1 MEQPLPEPLPLP
13 VGPPAE
19 PIVFNPQ
26 ARVCL
31 DCAVRRHALF
41 GVLDARTLQDIHWR
55 IADLSFTPGQPVF
68 IGGESGQ
75 AAYTVREGMVRL
87 ERLSERGE
95 CHIVRLAGRGD
106 LIGMEALLGQT
117 YATTAVACTPV
128 KLCRLPRA
136 LVEEL
141 EQQDGHLAHGLM
153 ARWQRA
159 LDDTDEWLT
168 ELLSGSA
175 RWRMLRLLLK
185 LSEYGEGEG
194 RIWLPTR
201 QEMGAMLGMTVETA
215 SRLVSQL
222 KREGV
227 LQADGGRHAVLAMGA
242 LMAALRAEAHTVR
255 G

>member
-1 MEQPLPEPLPLP
+1 MEQTLPGQPHRQEG
-13 VGPPAE
+13 VHAE

-41 GVLDARTLQDIHWR
+41 GVLDAQTLQDIHWR
-55 IADLSFTPGQPVF
+55 IADLHFTPGQPIF
-68 IGGESGQ
+68 AAGENGQ
-75 AAYTVREGMVRL
+75 AAYTVREGIVRQ
-87 ERLSERGE
+87 ERISERGE
-95 CHIVRLAGRGD
+95 RHIVRLAGRGD
-106 LIGMEALLGQT
+106 LIGLEALLGQT
-117 YATTAVACTPV
+117 YATTAFACIPV

-141 EQQDGHLAHGLM
+141 EQQDAHVARGLM
-153 ARWQRA
+153 ERWQRA
-159 LDDTDEWLT
+159 LDDTEEWMT

-185 LSEYGEGEG
+185 LSEFGEGEG
-194 RIWLPTR
+194 RVWLPTR
-201 QEMGAMLGMTVETA
+201 QEMGAMLGMTFETA

-227 LQADGGRHAVLAMGA
+227 LQNDSGRHAVLAMGD
-242 LMAALRAEAHTVR
+242 LMAALRREATV
-255 G
+255 GT

>member
-1 MEQPLPEPLPLP
+1 MPEQPRDLEG
-13 VGPPAE
+13 VRAE
-19 PIVFNPQ
+19 PIMFNPQ

-41 GVLDARTLQDIHWR
+41 GVLDAQTLQDIHWR
-55 IADLSFTPGQPVF
+55 IADLHFAPGQPVF
-68 IGGESGQ
+68 TSGESGH
-75 AAYTVREGMVRL
+75 AAYTVREGMVRQ
-87 ERLSERGE
+87 ERISERGE
-95 CHIVRLAGRGD
+95 RHIVRLAGRGD
-106 LIGMEALLGQT
+106 LIGLEALLGQT

-128 KLCRLPRA
+128 KICRLPRA
-136 LVEEL
+136 LLEEL
-141 EQQDGHLAHGLM
+141 EQQDPSLVHGLM

-159 LDDTDEWLT
+159 LDDTEEWMT

-185 LSEYGEGEG
+185 LSEFGEGEG

-201 QEMGAMLGMTVETA
+201 QEMGAMLGMTFETA

-227 LQADGGRHAVLAMGA
+227 LQNSSDRHAVLAMGE
-242 LMAALRAEAHTVR
+242 LMAALRREATAST
-255 G
+255 